1 MVKNYYQFI
10 NENKNSFLIY
20 DFLEWTRQNSWSS
33 YVNKSELIKYTE
45 HFIGNGQW
53 SIIERYFDRV
63 FRALES
69 VDIDYVNDRLIDI
82 YDEYPFHDMK
92 YAIYSVVYGDVD
104 ENISGVMSVTE
115 ISETRKLNI
124 IVNFLNRI
132 LNNTL
137 WIYDFKNT
145 IATRL
150 TSDELYVTSD
160 EWSLKNFK
168 YQDID
173 IVKNIDKMDQRIPE
187 YKMVK
192 FLKLKNNFSIEKC
205 LEMYLPAIYISIS
218 TYKFMNAK
226 ISHNKIRK
234 EFEDILPSILHDIDY
249 SEIIWDLKLPENKE
263 DIEIYDY
270 NLKILLNV

>member
-10 NENKNSFLIY
+10 NENKNSFSIY
-20 DFLEWTRQNSWSS
+20 DFLEWTRQSWSS

-63 FRALES
+63 FRSLES

-160 EWSLKNFK
+160 KWSLKNFK
-168 YQDID
+168 HQDLD

-218 TYKFMNAK
+218 TYEFMNAK